1 MVVQG
6 VARAFTRQEMDIIR
20 QRLKAAARRYA
31 VTQGMRKTTVD
42 ELAVDAGISKGAFY
56 KFYPTKEMLFFEIM
70 EDMHAEVY
78 GASAAV
84 LEKNA
89 CLPASQRAA
98 QAVLTACGKMAQ
110 TGMMDFME
118 RDVALLLRK
127 IPMDVQ
133 EKHFHSDEEHIKLL
147 LQNAGL
153 SPEGG
158 AELAASTVRG
168 LFLTIAHRD
177 SIGELYPQ
185 VLELLVKGACRQL
198 FPED

>member
-1 MVVQG
+1 
-6 VARAFTRQEMDIIR
+6 
-20 QRLKAAARRYA
+20 
-31 VTQGMRKTTVD
+31 
-42 ELAVDAGISKGAFY
+42 
-56 KFYPTKEMLFFEIM
+56 
-70 EDMHAEVY
+70 
-78 GASAAV
+78 
-84 LEKNA
+84 
-89 CLPASQRAA
+89 
-98 QAVLTACGKMAQ
+98 
-110 TGMMDFME
+110 ME